1 MDHDSFLVA
10 FERFRW
16 VLSRDGVQL
25 GTFRFRA
32 SALKG
37 AIEALHWGSASSEHV
52 GVMVLEPDGSLYTA
66 WRSRHDQLTLVS

>member
-10 FERFRW
+10 FERFGW

-37 AIEALHWGSASSEHV
+37 AIEALHWGSVSSERA

-66 WRSRHDQLTLVS
+66 WRSRRDHITLVI

>member
-1 MDHDSFLVA
+1 MDHDLFLVA
-10 FERFRW
+10 FKRFRW

-37 AIEALHWGSASSEHV
+37 AVEALHWGSGPSERA

-66 WRSRHDQLTLVS
+66 WEGSRDHVTLVI